1 MSKARELPN
10 DVEALKGILIERSTA
25 LEVAEALVISQKI
38 ELEKL
43 RFEIACLKR
52 ARYGRSSEQLDN
64 QITQM
69 QLTLEDLEATL
80 ASMPERALP
89 PPKPT
94 EAKPARR
101 ALPADLPRED
111 IVYEAPCACPTC
123 GGALRPLGE
132 DASEMIEYVP
142 GRYRV
147 IRHVRP
153 KLSCAACQ
161 TIVQAAAPSR
171 PIARGLAG
179 PGFLAHVLVS
189 KYADHRVPRTRQ
201 LRRRC
206 GAVREMEVG
215 PPESASRRRLQT
227 TASCGL

>member
-64 QITQM
+64 QIIQM

-94 EAKPARR
+94 EVKPARR

-147 IRHVRP
+147 I
-153 KLSCAACQ
+153 
-161 TIVQAAAPSR
+161 
-171 PIARGLAG
+171 
-179 PGFLAHVLVS
+179 
-189 KYADHRVPRTRQ
+189 
-201 LRRRC
+201 
-206 GAVREMEVG
+206 
-215 PPESASRRRLQT
+215 
-227 TASCGL
+227 